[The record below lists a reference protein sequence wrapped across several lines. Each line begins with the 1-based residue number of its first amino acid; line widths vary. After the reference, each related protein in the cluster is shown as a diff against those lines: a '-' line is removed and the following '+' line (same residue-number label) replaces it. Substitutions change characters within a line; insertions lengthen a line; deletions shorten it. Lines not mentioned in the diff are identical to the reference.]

1 MIKNIAVVGCG
12 HWGKNL
18 IRNFSE
24 LGVLYAVCDE
34 NKELADKFADL
45 YKVDNLNFNEIIN
58 NESIQGVVIAA
69 PAVLH
74 AQLAIKALSAK
85 KHVYVEKP
93 LSLNIH
99 DSNEMIKTSFDNNV
113 QLMVGHLLQYHPI
126 FIKLLELVNLGKFGN
141 ILSISSNRMSFG
153 KVRSEEDVIW
163 SFAPH
168 DISMIL
174 ALAQRT
180 PSSVVA
186 ESSYLLR
193 KNVADSA
200 KIYLKF
206 GNSFNADISVSWIN
220 PFKEHKLVL
229 VGELGMAVFDDTL
242 DWEKKLAITNYD
254 LNQNDSGITIE
265 KSESNYIK
273 VNQSEPLKNEC
284 AHFVEVVNEKKMPR
298 TNASEGLEVVKVL
311 SAASLSAKNNI
322 YVEIEK

>member
-58 NESIQGVVIAA
+58 NESIKGVVIAA

-99 DSNEMIKTSFDNNV
+99 DSNEMIKTSLDNNV

-180 PSSVVA
+180 PSSVIA

>member
-99 DSNEMIKTSFDNNV
+99 DSNEMIKTSLDNNV

-141 ILSISSNRMSFG
+141 ILSISSNKMSFG

-163 SFAPH
+163 EFC
-168 DISMIL
+168 
-174 ALAQRT
+174 
-180 PSSVVA
+180 SS
-186 ESSYLLR
+186 
-193 KNVADSA
+193 
-200 KIYLKF
+200 
-206 GNSFNADISVSWIN
+206 
-220 PFKEHKLVL
+220 
-229 VGELGMAVFDDTL
+229 
-242 DWEKKLAITNYD
+242 
-254 LNQNDSGITIE
+254 
-265 KSESNYIK
+265 
-273 VNQSEPLKNEC
+273 
-284 AHFVEVVNEKKMPR
+284 
-298 TNASEGLEVVKVL
+298 
-311 SAASLSAKNNI
+311 
-322 YVEIEK
+322 

>member
-99 DSNEMIKTSFDNNV
+99 DSNEMIKTSLDNNV

-180 PSSVVA
+180 PSSVIA

>member
-99 DSNEMIKTSFDNNV
+99 DSNEMIKTSLDNDV

-180 PSSVVA
+180 PSSVIA

>member
-180 PSSVVA
+180 PSSVIA

>member
-93 LSLNIH
+93 LAMNEQEAENILTAAA
-99 DSNEMIKTSFDNNV
+99 SNKVMI
-113 QLMVGHLLQYHPI
+113 MVGHLLQYHPI
-126 FIKLLELVNLGKFGN
+126 FIKAKTIVESGKLGKLN
-141 ILSISSNRMSFG
+141 YIHSNRLSFG
-153 KVRSEEDVIW
+153 KVRFEEDVIW

-174 ALAQRT
+174 SLAKEDIKEVKT
-180 PSSVVA
+180 
-186 ESSYLLR
+186 ESSCILQ
-193 KNVADSA
+193 KNIADIAAIHMLFKSG
-200 KIYLKF
+200 LK
-206 GNSFNADISVSWIN
+206 AQISVSWIH
-220 PFKEHKLVL
+220 PFKEHKLVII
-229 VGELGMAVFDDTL
+229 GENGSIIFDDTMS
-242 DWEKKLAITNYD
+242 WNKKLAYFNHNID
-254 LNQNDSGITIE
+254 LKGKIPQLN
-265 KSESNYIK
+265 KSEVEYIEIK
-273 VNQSEPLKNEC
+273 ESEPLKNEC
-284 AHFVEVVNEKKMPR
+284 QHFVDVVNG
-298 TNASEGLEVVKVL
+298 NAQPITDGEEGLRVL
-311 SAASLSAKNNI
+311 RVITAASYFQA
-322 YVEIEK
+322 

>member
-1 MIKNIAVVGCG
+1 MC
-12 HWGKNL
+12 
-18 IRNFSE
+18 IR
-24 LGVLYAVCDE
+24 DR
-34 NKELADKFADL
+34 
-45 YKVDNLNFNEIIN
+45 
-58 NESIQGVVIAA
+58 VIAA

-99 DSNEMIKTSFDNNV
+99 DSNEMIKTSLDNNV

-180 PSSVVA
+180 PSSVIA